1 MLKLNIDAKEL
12 FIKKY
17 KAITDVECDLYMAR
31 ASIPMVING
40 NYDPSVAEELAKQE
54 LTLQVK
60 AKSLEKELI
69 TTSQALSPKNA
80 IDIIRMT
87 QVDGHFYDINGV
99 DGQRAYHYLNQGLK
113 NNPEVALEAFKRNSN
128 VSDFFPEALKNRI
141 GNESP
146 AVALPKFVEVNKKQN
161 DVSVKSLP
169 LSKDERIEIAKNT
182 QKEIEEMN
190 NIQIKVPRGISF
202 GR

>member
-1 MLKLNIDAKEL
+1 MLKLNIDAKEI
-12 FIKKY
+12 FINKY

-31 ASIPMVING
+31 ASIPMVVNG
-40 NYDPSVAEELAKQE
+40 NYEPNIAQELARQE
-54 LTLQVK
+54 QTLQVR

-87 QVDGHFYDINGV
+87 QVDGHFYDLNGV

-128 VSDFFPEALKNRI
+128 VTDFFPEALKNRI

-146 AVALPKFVEVNKKQN
+146 LVALTKIVDLNNKSN
-161 DVSVKSLP
+161 DISIKP
-169 LSKDERIEIAKNT
+169 QFISKEEKIERARNT
-182 QKEIEEMN
+182 QREIEEMN